1 MKTLNEHFTDYIS
14 AREACSD
21 PSPET
26 MKRHLE
32 GLLKNDAL
40 GEKNIEWV
48 QSHMSD
54 TNKLIS
60 SFIRSYFDERE
71 NIVTSINRFM
81 LYLKTPGLIYEGDL
95 FCHVDRIY
103 RGDEMK
109 IKLLKYL
116 QQPRG
121 NREKIAEH
129 FNMSSNAINAH
140 LGELQNG
147 CDILGSNV
155 KICPSRGTNEYD
167 STIHPV
173 FLALNLSEIYTL
185 TVALKICTKKSVFTD
200 TANDIADDVYRQLTE
215 YGKGVIDKRAKEAG
229 VQFGDSKGGYR
240 QEIDEKSDKKEI
252 LNQKNRHRAYILKS
266 LAPCKVFYSDNT
278 VPMCGVLQIHPD
290 DKSKVIFVQKDGSKT
305 SLDWD
310 RIVQIISDR
319 Q

>member
-1 MKTLNEHFTDYIS
+1 MTLNEYLEKYIS
-14 AREACSD
+14 EKEICPETLRHLSELLKREA
-21 PSPET
+21 
-26 MKRHLE
+26 L
-32 GLLKNDAL
+32 GKN
-40 GEKNIEWV
+40 NIEWV
-48 QSHMSD
+48 QSHLD
-54 TNKLIS
+54 ETNKMIS

-71 NIVTSINRFM
+71 NVITSINCYM
-81 LYLKTPGLIYEGDL
+81 NYLKKFGLDYASDR
-95 FCHVDRIY
+95 FCQVDKIY

-121 NREKIAEH
+121 NREEIAEH

-140 LGELQNG
+140 LSELQNG

-155 KICPSRGTNEYD
+155 KIDPSRGTNEYD

-173 FLALNLSEIYTL
+173 FLALNLSEIFTL
-185 TVALKICTKKSVFTD
+185 TVALKNCTKKSVFAD
-200 TANDIADDVYRQLTE
+200 TANDIADDVYRQLTD
-215 YGKGVIDKRAKEAG
+215 YGKGIIDKRAKEAG
-229 VQFGDSKGGYR
+229 VRFEDSKGGYR

-252 LNQKNRHRAYILKS
+252 LKQKNRHRSYLLKS
-266 LAPCKVFYSDNT
+266 GSPCKIFYSENT
-278 VPMCGVLQIHPD
+278 EPMCGKLQIHPEEA
-290 DKSKVIFVQKDGSKT
+290 SSVILVEKDGTKT